1 MSMPDLALRRGEA
14 LIAAGRYREAVRALR
29 DVAEVDAPN
38 WQLQCALAEALVQT
52 GQFKAALNAAR
63 LAQQIQPTSPRVLQ
77 MLAEAQLA
85 LNQPAEAAETTTRI
99 IELAPNS
106 AGGYDLRGRIASSR
120 KHYADAEV
128 DFREALRLEPGNWA
142 LYNNLG
148 VALRHLKR
156 DKEAIEALAKAA
168 AINPNARVVRR
179 NLFGA
184 TTGYIAAGGLAVV
197 LLSLRALPAIASAFH
212 VPLPVL
218 SVIFYGSVAFALI
231 ARWLWGRRRLRQLSP
246 QVARIYRQDWMRQRA
261 VQLLRT
267 CFRTAPVMAIVL
279 AVIWLGLTQKIGFL
293 PWMVAGGVLVVAWWF
308 SWRPLWRRLVTTLR
322 RD

>member
-1 MSMPDLALRRGEA
+1 MPEQALQRGEA
-14 LIAAGRYREAVRALR
+14 LLAAGRYREAVQALR
-29 DVAEVDAPN
+29 DVADVDTPN

-52 GQFKAALNAAR
+52 GQFKAALSAAR
-63 LAQQIQPTSPRVLQ
+63 LAEQIQPKSPRVLQ

-85 LNQPAEAAETTTRI
+85 LNRPAEAAATASRI
-99 IELAPNS
+99 IELAPHS
-106 AGGYDLRGRIASSR
+106 AVGYDLRGRIASSR

-128 DFREALRLEPGNWA
+128 DLREALRLEPGNWA

-148 VALRHLKR
+148 VTLRHLKR
-156 DKEAIEALAKAA
+156 DKEAIDMLAKAA

-197 LLSLRALPAIASAFH
+197 LVSLRALPAIASALH
-212 VPLPVL
+212 LPLAVL
-218 SVIFYGSVAFALI
+218 SVIFYGSVASALS

-246 QVARIYRQDWMRQRA
+246 HVARIYRQDWMRQRA
-261 VQLLRT
+261 VQLMRSG
-267 CFRTAPVMAIVL
+267 FRTAPVMAIVL
-279 AVIWLGLTQKIGFL
+279 AVTWLGLTQKVGFL
-293 PWMVAGGVLVVAWWF
+293 PWIAAGGVLVVVWWF
-308 SWRPLWRRLVTTLR
+308 AWRPLWRRLVTTLR

>member
-1 MSMPDLALRRGEA
+1 MPDQALQRGEA

-29 DVAEVDAPN
+29 DVADVDTPN

-63 LAQQIQPTSPRVLQ
+63 LAEQIQPESPRVLQ

-99 IELAPNS
+99 IELAPHS
-106 AGGYDLRGRIASSR
+106 AVGYDLRGRIASSR

-156 DKEAIEALAKAA
+156 DKEAIDALAKAA
-168 AINPNARVVRR
+168 AINPNAPVVRR

-184 TTGYIAAGGLAVV
+184 TTGYIAAGGVAVV
-197 LLSLRALPAIASAFH
+197 LLSLRALPAIASALH
-212 VPLPVL
+212 LPLAVL
-218 SVIFYGSVAFALI
+218 SVMFYGSVGFALI

-246 QVARIYRQDWMRQRA
+246 QVARIYHEDWLRQRG
-261 VQLLRT
+261 VQLMRSG
-267 CFRTAPVMAIVL
+267 FRTAPVMAIVL
-279 AVIWLGLTQKIGFL
+279 TVTWLGLTQKVGFL
-293 PWMVAGGVLVVAWWF
+293 PWIVAGGVLVVVWWF
-308 SWRPLWRRLVTTLR
+308 AWRPLWRRLVTTLR